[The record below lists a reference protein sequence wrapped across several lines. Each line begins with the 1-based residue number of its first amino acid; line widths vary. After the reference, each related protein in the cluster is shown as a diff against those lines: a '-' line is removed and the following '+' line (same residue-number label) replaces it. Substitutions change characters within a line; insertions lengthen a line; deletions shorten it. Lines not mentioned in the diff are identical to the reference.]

1 MGTMHDCDVK
11 GCTEVTPPGT
21 DRLPD
26 EWGLV
31 TYPQE
36 RVRGSGVRGSGVV
49 YLCPVHLKRV
59 SGFVKLLLDPD
70 EGTGESQAT

>member
-1 MGTMHDCDVK
+1 MGTMHDCVVK
-11 GCTEVTPPGT
+11 GCTEVTPPGK

-31 TYPQE
+31 TYTQE
-36 RVRGSGVRGSGVV
+36 RMRGSGVV

-59 SGFVKLLLDPD
+59 CSGLSLS
-70 EGTGESQAT
+70 TGSLPEPGHSGAARPN